1 MSGSF
6 VISLDFELMWG
17 VRDHRTVHSYG
28 DAVLGGRKA
37 IPEMLSRFKQA
48 ELKATWATVG
58 LLFAKNRD
66 EMLEYSPT
74 LRPEYQ
80 NANLSPYPV
89 LEKGLIGEDESS
101 DPYHFGASLIEQI
114 AETPGQEI
122 ATHTYSHFY
131 CMEPGAT
138 VAAFDQD
145 MAAAHAIAANYGHDL
160 NSIVFPRNQAAEDY
174 ITADAM
180 QGLAVFRGE
189 AKGWLY
195 RPRAGQETTLPFRL
209 ARFLDG
215 ALPLGPNQIV
225 MPKRDGRILDVPA
238 SRFLR
243 PWSQKLA
250 PYHALHIRRI
260 EKEME
265 MAAKSGGCYHLW
277 WHPHNFGRNLAEN
290 LGQLDRIIETFK
302 RCREEFGMESRN
314 MTDFSSLGEQAI

>member
-1 MSGSF
+1 MTGSL

-17 VRDHRTVHSYG
+17 VRDHRSVQSYG

-48 ELKATWATVG
+48 DIKATWATVG
-58 LLFAKNRD
+58 LLFAKNRR

-74 LRPEYQ
+74 LLPEYQ
-80 NANLSPYPV
+80 NANLSPYHDI
-89 LEKGLIGEDESS
+89 EKGLIGEDETS
-101 DPYHFGASLIEQI
+101 DPYHFGASLIDLI
-114 AETPGQEI
+114 AETPGQEV

-145 MAAAHAIAANYGHDL
+145 LAAAQAIAAQCGHDL
-160 NSIVFPRNQAAEDY
+160 KSIVFPRNQAAGEY
-174 ITADAM
+174 ITAGAK
-180 QGLAVFRGE
+180 QGLTVFRGE

-195 RPRAGQETTLPFRL
+195 RPRAGQETTMPFRL

-215 ALPLGPNQIV
+215 ALPIGPNQIV
-225 MPKRDGRILDVPA
+225 TPNQHADILDVPA

-243 PWSQKLA
+243 PWSQRLA

-265 MAAKSGGCYHLW
+265 LAAKKGGCYHLW

-290 LGQLDRIIETFK
+290 LGQLDRIIATFK
-302 RCREEFGMESRN
+302 RCRDEFGMESRN
-314 MTDFSSLGEQAI
+314 MKDVSGTL